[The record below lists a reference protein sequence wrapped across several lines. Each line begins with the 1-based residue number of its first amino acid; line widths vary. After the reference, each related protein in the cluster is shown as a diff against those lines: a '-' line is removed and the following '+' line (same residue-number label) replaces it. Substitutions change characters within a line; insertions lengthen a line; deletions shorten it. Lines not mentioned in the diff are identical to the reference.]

1 MCYSLNVIVL
11 GRMEVKKSQRK
22 KFPNTDFFLILTSL
36 YSNWRGRFTSSK
48 NSEKTPYLDIFHAV
62 NVYTFVIWITFCH
75 PESDI
80 LGIFYI
86 AFIEISDHKMFQ
98 LILKSLLTFTY
109 RGKNYIEKNSKQ
121 DIFQKNSIRL

>member
-1 MCYSLNVIVL
+1 
-11 GRMEVKKSQRK
+11 MEVKKSLRK
-22 KFPNTDFFLILTSL
+22 KFSNTDFFLVLTSL

-48 NSEKTPYLDIFHAV
+48 NSEKTPYLVIFHAV
-62 NVYTFVIWITFCH
+62 NVYAFVIWITFCH

-86 AFIEISDHKMFQ
+86 VFIEISDHKMFQ

-109 RGKNYIEKNSKQ
+109 GGKKYIEKNSKQ